1 MSRQFK
7 VGDIVDG
14 VATGNVRPDVYGK
27 MITRINIKDGHYWV
41 GGVPYVR
48 GELTLVRAVD
58 ELAKTYKGQF
68 EVGNAPS
75 FNKMLDSLPF

>member
-1 MSRQFK
+1 MIRQFK

-14 VATGNVRPDVYGK
+14 QCSLDASIGV
-27 MITRINIKDGHYWV
+27 TRKPILSVDGGFYKV
-41 GGVPYVR
+41 GYYVFFLD
-48 GELTLVRAVD
+48 ELTLIRAVD